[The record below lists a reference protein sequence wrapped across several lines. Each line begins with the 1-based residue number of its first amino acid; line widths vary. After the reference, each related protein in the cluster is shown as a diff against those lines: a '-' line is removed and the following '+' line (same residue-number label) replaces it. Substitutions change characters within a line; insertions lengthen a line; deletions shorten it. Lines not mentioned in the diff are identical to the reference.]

1 VVQIAA
7 KPAAERQDEENLA
20 PTIHASYWP
29 SLDARAGQTI
39 TFLVRSCRTTFGQ
52 ETWNFG
58 DGSAPVTVKSD
69 GCAEEKSKEGYARTQ
84 HVFQKP
90 GDYIVRVERANERG
104 EKATFHL
111 FVPVK

>member
-1 VVQIAA
+1 VTQ
-7 KPAAERQDEENLA
+7 RHSEESLA

-29 SLDARAGQTI
+29 TLDVRAGQPV
-39 TFLVRSCRTTFGQ
+39 TFLVRSCRTTFGH

-58 DGSAPVTVKSD
+58 DGSALVTVKSD
-69 GCAEEKSKEGYARTQ
+69 GCAIEKNREGYARTQ

-90 GDYIVRVERANERG
+90 GEYIVGVERANERG

>member
-1 VVQIAA
+1 MKNDDNGVTILMAEDDDGHALLVQ
-7 KPAAERQDEENLA
+7 ERFESVGVKNPVIRFRD
-20 PTIHASYWP
+20 
-29 SLDARAGQTI
+29 
-39 TFLVRSCRTTFGQ
+39 GQ
-52 ETWNFG
+52 ETWDFG
-58 DGSAPVTVKSD
+58 DGSAPVTVRSD
-69 GCAEEKSKEGYARTQ
+69 GCAEEKNKEGYARTQ